1 MVDRSIAEFFVL
13 GRELG
18 RGEFGVTCLAT
29 SKATGEQVAVKSI
42 PKRKLKTAVDIEDVR
57 REVAIMHH
65 LPPHPNIVGLKGVFE
80 DRHAVHI
87 VQELCEGGELF
98 ERIIARGHYSERAAA
113 VITRTIVEVV
123 QVCHKHGVMHRD
135 LKPENFLFAN
145 NQEDAALRAIDF
157 GLSIMFKPGETLSEI
172 VGSPYY
178 MAPEVL
184 RKNYGPLADVW
195 SAGVILYIL
204 LCGVPPFWAETEQ
217 GVAQAVLRS
226 QVDLKRDPW
235 PKVSDG
241 AKHLVMLML
250 QPDTSKRPTA
260 QQVLQ
265 HPWLRDAN
273 EAPDTPLG
281 VEVLSRMQ
289 SFQAMNKLKK
299 KALKVIADQLSS
311 AEELQ
316 GLQEVFKIIDE
327 NGDGTLTL
335 EELRNGLRRIGS
347 PLSDAEVQ
355 ALMDAADIDGNGEID
370 YSEFV
375 AATMHLQR
383 VDNEKNLQAAFD
395 YFDSDRSG
403 FIDIEE
409 LADALGAD
417 LTSLKEILAEAAFDY
432 FDSDRSGFIDIE
444 ELADALGADLTS
456 LKEILA
462 EVDTNNAAFDY
473 FDSDRSGF
481 IDIEELADA
490 LGADL
495 TSLKEILAEVD
506 TNNQPLS
513 NHSSLCPS
521 LRYVLLSPFSSHSP
535 SLPLTPI
542 SKPQDG
548 KISFDEFKVMM
559 RKGTDLR
566 GSLRHFSK
574 SRSSLRALLKLS
586 EIDLAGGPTDGT
598 PANS

>member
-1 MVDRSIAEFFVL
+1 MGACAGKEAPRTTDRSDYVAQTPQQQQQQQQQQHQPQQQQQQQQQKPPPPSNVAPHQNSAAASAVTAVPNQSDGPPAQPRNDVVLHNPFPEMVDRSIAEFFVL

-29 SKATGEQVAVKSI
+29 SKANGEQVAVKSI

-311 AEELQ
+311 AEEMQ
-316 GLQEVFKIIDE
+316 GLQEVFKIIDV

-395 YFDSDRSG
+395 F
-403 FIDIEE
+403 
-409 LADALGAD
+409 
-417 LTSLKEILAEAAFDY
+417 

-462 EVDTNNAAFDY
+462 EVDTNN
-473 FDSDRSGF
+473 
-481 IDIEELADA
+481 
-490 LGADL
+490 
-495 TSLKEILAEVD
+495 
-506 TNNQPLS
+506 
-513 NHSSLCPS
+513 
-521 LRYVLLSPFSSHSP
+521 
-535 SLPLTPI
+535 
-542 SKPQDG
+542 DG

-574 SRSSLRALLKLS
+574 SRSSLRALLKIS
-586 EIDLAGGPTDGT
+586 EIDLAGGPTDGA
-598 PANS
+598 PSNS